1 MDVKLFTPQGLI
13 VTVIHDL
20 IILGL
25 VGGWIFFQV
34 QIMGNDVNVG
44 GNARASQSRQR

>member
-1 MDVKLFTPQGLI
+1 MNVKLFTLEGVI

-25 VGGWIFFQV
+25 LSGWIFFQV
-34 QIMGNDVNVG
+34 QVMGNDVNL
-44 GNARASQSRQR
+44 GNNTRASQSRR